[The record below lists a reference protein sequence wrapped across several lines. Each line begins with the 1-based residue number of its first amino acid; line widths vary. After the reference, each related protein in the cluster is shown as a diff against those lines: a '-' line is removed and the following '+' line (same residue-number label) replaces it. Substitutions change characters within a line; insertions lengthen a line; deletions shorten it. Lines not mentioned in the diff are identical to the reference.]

1 MDRTIYRS
9 CSCCN
14 CDFFVY
20 GYHQSKDHCLKHN
33 CHVNRNY
40 DCCPNFQ
47 RLRVKIGDKIKFKYM
62 NDIIEQTVINIHY
75 ISDCELYEV
84 AFPVK
89 DIAHHK
95 VHPSEIIIEHDDP
108 RRYTNVTVIWTEK

>member
-1 MDRTIYRS
+1 MDRPICKS
-9 CSCCN
+9 CACNN
-14 CDFFVY
+14 CDFFVS
-20 GYHQSKDHCLKHN
+20 GYHQSDDSCMKYKCY
-33 CHVNRNY
+33 VNRNY